1 MIVYLDASALVKL
14 YAAEEHRASVEKVV
28 AGASLVASAL
38 VVYAEARAA
47 LARKERE
54 GTMTR
59 EQHDEAV
66 AGLDD
71 VLEAYAL
78 LPVDP
83 EQVFDAG
90 DLAREHAL
98 RGYDAVHLAA
108 ASSLRDESLRRA
120 TERRE
125 TRPREPERTLVVT
138 FDKELYRAARTE
150 GFAYELPVMENLVG
164 PAATEGAEG
173 G

>member
-14 YAAEEHRASVEKVV
+14 YAAEEHRGKVEEAV
-28 AGASLVASAL
+28 AGSSLAASAL

-54 GTMTR
+54 GALTR

-66 AGLDD
+66 AELDD
-71 VLEAYAL
+71 DVRGAYAL

-90 DLAREHAL
+90 DLARKHAL

-108 ASSLRDESLRRA
+108 ASSLRDKALRRFA
-120 TERRE
+120 DELGPE
-125 TRPREPERTLVVT
+125 EPEQLRIMT
-138 FDKELYRAARTE
+138 FDKVLYRAARTE
-150 GFAYELPVMENLVG
+150 GFAYALEVMEELVG
-164 PAATEGAEG
+164 PDTGD
-173 G
+173 